1 MKLFRTHS
9 LLFIL
14 VVFLQQC
21 SKPPVYTNNE
31 GKGSCGNGV
40 QDRGEFGIDCGG
52 TCPDICTTVRYLEGE
67 IFSRIALNPY
77 YQYIVTGPLII
88 RDKASI
94 EIQAGT
100 HIKIEPNVGAY
111 IAITQGAQMFAWGTK
126 ENPIRISS
134 NALEPEA
141 ADWGGIIICG
151 QDSLLDAEN
160 KLSDLGFYYYGG
172 DKPFDSSGYLNYL
185 KIEHAGANYN
195 DSLQFNALSFYGV
208 GSYTNVNNVWIE
220 NSAANGI
227 VIEGGSLNLTDIYV
241 NTIGKDG
248 LIIKDGWRGTGEF
261 WTIHQT
267 DRNGLVIDDYLD
279 IDPSE
284 RNPFSLSNITIV
296 DAQNYGLYFSQFNG
310 VAAIDMIL
318 IRNSTIGFGHN
329 ENEFSNLNLTLSNI
343 SSSNN
348 SLFSDA
354 LFFQNLPA
362 LMEENSDLETIQI
375 PDWVESWPE

>member
-1 MKLFRTHS
+1 MKLFHTYS
-9 LLFIL
+9 ILFIFVL
-14 VVFLQQC
+14 FLLQC
-21 SKPPVYTNNE
+21 SKPPIYSNNE
-31 GKGSCGNGV
+31 VKGICGNGV

-67 IFSRIALNPY
+67 IFSRIALSPY

-94 EIQAGT
+94 EILAGT
-100 HIKIEPNVGAY
+100 QIKIEPNVGAY

-134 NALEPEA
+134 NALEPKA
-141 ADWGGIIICG
+141 ADWGGIIFCG

-160 KLSDLGFYYYGG
+160 KLSDLGFYYFGG

-227 VIEGGSLNLTDIYV
+227 AIEGGSLNLTDIYV

-248 LIIKDGWRGTGEF
+248 LVIKDGWRGNGEF

-267 DRNGLVIDDYLD
+267 DRNGLLIDDYLD
-279 IDPSE
+279 VDPSK
-284 RNPFSLSNITIV
+284 RNPFSLSNITII
-296 DAQNYGLYFSQFNG
+296 DAQNYGLYFSRFKG
-310 VAAIDMIL
+310 GAAIDSIV
-318 IRNSTIGFGHN
+318 IRNSTIGFGLSDN
-329 ENEFSNLNLTLSNI
+329 KFSDLNLILSNI
-343 SSSNN
+343 SSFNN
-348 SLFSDA
+348 GLFSDN
-354 LFFQNLPA
+354 LFFHNLSA
-362 LMEENSDLETIQI
+362 SIEVNSDLETIQI
-375 PDWVESWPE
+375 PDWVVSWPE